1 MRTKMDYSSLGEAK
15 STYSNTPRS
24 SSTHSYVGRESSGN
38 VTHSSIRE
46 PKHQPQPQQ
55 RTVYSSG
62 SRKDS
67 SSGSHGESSSTLG
80 VAMGLL
86 AGASVGVLAG
96 ILMAPDSGRITRRRL
111 SDSAAWVGRGINE
124 KLGTGRVKTESW
136 ISKAEGSLKDVTNK
150 VKSSLSGE
158 KRDRYEIGDSY

>member
-15 STYSNTPRS
+15 STYSNTPKSS
-24 SSTHSYVGRESSGN
+24 SSTYSHVGKETSGN
-38 VTHSSIRE
+38 VTHSSVRE
-46 PKHQPQPQQ
+46 SKHQPQTQQ

-62 SRKDS
+62 SRKAS
-67 SSGSHGESSSTLG
+67 SSSSYGESSGTLG

-124 KLGTGRVKTESW
+124 KLQGGKDKSGSWVKEAKESFN
-136 ISKAEGSLKDVTNK
+136 KAAETVKKTVAGEGDNKNLK
-150 VKSSLSGE
+150 G
-158 KRDRYEIGDSY
+158 

>member
-1 MRTKMDYSSLGEAK
+1 MDYSSLGEAK

-24 SSTHSYVGRESSGN
+24 SSTHSYVGKESSES

-46 PKHQPQPQQ
+46 PKQQAQTHTQQ
-55 RTVYSSG
+55 RTAYSG
-62 SRKDS
+62 GRLKS
-67 SSGSHGESSSTLG
+67 SSGAHGENSGTLG
-80 VAMGLL
+80 VALGLL

-124 KLGTGRVKTESW
+124 KLGTGQSKNDSW
-136 ISKAEGSLKDVTNK
+136 IHKTGKSLKDVTDK
-150 VKSSLSGE
+150 VKSSSSGE
-158 KRDRYEIGDSY
+158 DKDEF

>member
-24 SSTHSYVGRESSGN
+24 SATHSHVGKEIGGN
-38 VTHSSIRE
+38 QTHSSVRA
-46 PKHQPQPQQ
+46 PKHQPQTQQ
-55 RTVYSSG
+55 RSLYG
-62 SRKDS
+62 GNRKNS
-67 SSGSHGESSSTLG
+67 SSHNYGENNGTLG

-124 KLGTGRVKTESW
+124 KLRAGKGKTDSWIGKTEESVQD
-136 ISKAEGSLKDVTNK
+136 AAGA
-150 VKSSLSGE
+150 VKKTLSGE
-158 KRDRYEIGDSY
+158 EGNNK

>member
-1 MRTKMDYSSLGEAK
+1 MRTKMDYSSLGESK

-24 SSTHSYVGRESSGN
+24 SSSTNSHVGRETSGN
-38 VTHSSIRE
+38 VTHSSVRE
-46 PKHQPQPQQ
+46 SKQSPVQQ

-62 SRKDS
+62 SSNRRTS
-67 SSGSHGESSSTLG
+67 AARQGESEGTLG

-124 KLGTGRVKTESW
+124 KFNFGKGKADTWVESAGKSIQQTADTVKKTVSDAGRE
-136 ISKAEGSLKDVTNK
+136 L
-150 VKSSLSGE
+150 
-158 KRDRYEIGDSY
+158 

>member
-1 MRTKMDYSSLGEAK
+1 MRTKMDYSSLGETK

-24 SSTHSYVGRESSGN
+24 TYGQVGREVSGN
-38 VTHSSIRE
+38 VTHSSVRE
-46 PKHQPQPQQ
+46 QQ
-55 RTVYSSG
+55 SQRSMQKGTSTRRYSS
-62 SRKDS
+62 SS
-67 SSGSHGESSSTLG
+67 ASESSGTLG

-124 KLGTGRVKTESW
+124 KLQGGKGKGNTW
-136 ISKAEGSLKDVTNK
+136 IGKAEETFNRAAETVKNTVSGKDKEV
-150 VKSSLSGE
+150 
-158 KRDRYEIGDSY
+158 

>member
-24 SSTHSYVGRESSGN
+24 SSTYSHVGKESGGN
-38 VTHSSIRE
+38 KTHSSVRE
-46 PKHQPQPQQ
+46 PMHQPQMQQ

-62 SRKDS
+62 NRKAS
-67 SSGSHGESSSTLG
+67 SSDSHGESSGTLG

-86 AGASVGVLAG
+86 AGAGVGVLAG

-124 KLGTGRVKTESW
+124 KLGVGKTKIDSW
-136 ISKAEGSLKDVTNK
+136 VGKEESLKDAADNLK
-150 VKSSLSGE
+150 NRNSGE
-158 KRDRYEIGDSY
+158 EKF

>member
-1 MRTKMDYSSLGEAK
+1 MKTKMDYSSLGESK

-24 SSTHSYVGRESSGN
+24 SSSTYSQVGRETSGN
-38 VTHSSIRE
+38 VTHSSVRE
-46 PKHQPQPQQ
+46 TKQSPVQQ

-62 SRKDS
+62 GSRTS
-67 SSGSHGESSSTLG
+67 TAHEESGGTLG

-124 KLGTGRVKTESW
+124 KFSFGKGKVDTWVESAEKSVQDAADTVKKN
-136 ISKAEGSLKDVTNK
+136 ISGSGKEL
-150 VKSSLSGE
+150 
-158 KRDRYEIGDSY
+158 